1 MIYSLIINSS
11 LIINF
16 KMSSFNYNPYNQQQK
31 PSYNVN
37 TSHFYS
43 NKESWNNKQFERN
56 TENLGLYKTNF
67 TSYQD
72 AMNITFSENYRNQR
86 QEAFDVFNKRNMN
99 NINYNQPSITPDN
112 TTKTNA
118 KLGIVD
124 FQDDQYR
131 KYLMNKEI
139 KK

>member
-1 MIYSLIINSS
+1 
-11 LIINF
+11 
-16 KMSSFNYNPYNQQQK
+16 MSSFNYNPYQKFNEQQTNRYNNTTQQ

-56 TENLGLYKTNF
+56 TENHGLYKQNF
-67 TSYQD
+67 SSYQD

-86 QEAFDVFNKRNMN
+86 QEAFDVFNKRNMSD
-99 NINYNQPSITPDN
+99 INYNQPAITPNN
-112 TTKTNA
+112 TTKSNA

-131 KYLMNKEI
+131 QYLMNKDI

>member
-1 MIYSLIINSS
+1 
-11 LIINF
+11 
-16 KMSSFNYNPYNQQQK
+16 MSSFNYNPYQKFNEQQNNRYNNNITQQ

-56 TENLGLYKTNF
+56 TENHGLYRQNF

-72 AMNITFSENYRNQR
+72 AMNITFSENYKNQR
-86 QEAFDVFNKRNMN
+86 QEAFDVFNKRNMSD
-99 NINYNQPSITPDN
+99 INYNQPAITPNN
-112 TTKTNA
+112 TTKSNA

-131 KYLMNKEI
+131 QYLMNKDI